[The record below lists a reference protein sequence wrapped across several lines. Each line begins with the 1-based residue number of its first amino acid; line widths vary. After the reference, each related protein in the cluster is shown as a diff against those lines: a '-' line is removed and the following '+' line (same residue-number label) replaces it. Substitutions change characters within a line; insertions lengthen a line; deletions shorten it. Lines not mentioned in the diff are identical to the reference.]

1 MAEKGFS
8 HTLAIIFTALLV
20 VIAAHSF
27 CSAKIHVMAQEDVLP
42 IAKKLFQDDPTC
54 GKPCNTM
61 DDCSNGWFCQACWNF
76 RKTCGPFVGDAIA
89 MGM

>member
-1 MAEKGFS
+1 MAGKCLS
-8 HTLAIIFTALLV
+8 HKFAILFTALLV
-20 VIAAHSF
+20 VIASHSF
-27 CSAKIHVMAQEDVLP
+27 YSTKIHVMAQEDVVQ
-42 IAKKLFQDDPTC
+42 IATKLFQDDPTC

-61 DDCSNGWFCQACWNF
+61 DDCSNGWFCQACWNS